1 MWSSFTGLAVS
12 LNTHKDTIEETD
24 VRIGDKTYK
33 LKESVDIGGG
43 NDFVGEEYEKLIQNK
58 DFVIFIFNAEKIM
71 NSDLE
76 EINQVRARL
85 IKLGQILRRSM
96 ADNKLLQVH
105 IIGSHLDKVLKNKN
119 EYNKKA
125 DEIIRKIEEKYFK
138 ELLNFDKEKHLVLLD
153 LTTKDLVDKYK
164 EKTFKK

>member
-76 EINQVRARL
+76 EINQC
-85 IKLGQILRRSM
+85 ISP
-96 ADNKLLQVH
+96 
-105 IIGSHLDKVLKNKN
+105 
-119 EYNKKA
+119 
-125 DEIIRKIEEKYFK
+125 
-138 ELLNFDKEKHLVLLD
+138 
-153 LTTKDLVDKYK
+153 
-164 EKTFKK
+164 